1 MNIYDNNKQ
10 LLNVMGG
17 DSYNLATDF
26 EVRKAILDLLG
37 GDSSNCNSIYEV
49 DKQILNIYLE
59 GGGGT
64 SGGGEKAKV
73 LTLDIDD
80 SCIVDGTWGAESI
93 DTSLMTDMSQMFDG
107 CSSLQSLDVSGWD
120 TSKVTDISSMFD
132 GCSSLQ
138 SLDVSGW
145 DTSNVTNM
153 RTMFYLCSSLTQ
165 LDVSNWDTSNVTNIS
180 YMFDSCSSLQS
191 LDVSGWDVSNVTN
204 IDDIFYNCNK
214 LTTLIGGRTI
224 DEVIS
229 NNISA
234 LNGLKIYI
242 NLRYTIL
249 DRASLR
255 ALINGLANLSSTSS
269 QPLYLGSTLI
279 ANLTEEDIAIAT
291 AKNWTISV

>member
-93 DTSLMTDMSQMFDG
+93 DTSLMTDMRNMFN
-107 CSSLQSLDVSGWD
+107 
-120 TSKVTDISSMFD
+120 

-145 DTSNVTNM
+145 DTSNVTTMN
-153 RTMFYLCSSLTQ
+153 TMFYHCSSLTQ